1 MASILKVDEMQ
12 GVTSAGDITIT
23 GEGTATMRL
32 QQGLA
37 KAWYIFDGT
46 AGTPAFAD
54 SFNCSSLT
62 DVATGRQAPNWTNSM
77 RAANEYSHSTNAT
90 NLSALYSPG
99 TTTTSKS
106 ERFNTNDSGTL
117 QDRTLSCGS
126 TFGDLA

>member
-1 MASILKVDEMQ
+1 MPSFGTLKAD
-12 GVTSAGDITIT
+12 TLTHSTAGSL
-23 GEGTATMRL
+23 ATNYVVN
-32 QQGLA
+32 GSA
-37 KAWYIFDGT
+37 KAFYIFDGT

-77 RAANEYSHSTNAT
+77 RAANEYAHNTNAS
-90 NLSALYSPG
+90 NISALYSPG

-106 ERFNTNDSGTL
+106 ERFNFNDAGTY
-117 QDRTLSCGS
+117 QDRTLSCGA